1 MLAVAVELGWARG
14 LRSTDV
20 DRLLDVISLC
30 LLVGASAAF
39 LYGLD
44 ALGARRDLEA
54 LYALCIG
61 ALALRAST
69 DLLRPKVGA
78 G

>member
-1 MLAVAVELGWARG
+1 M
-14 LRSTDV
+14 
-20 DRLLDVISLC
+20 DRLLDVLGLC
-30 LLVGASAAF
+30 LLMGAAAAF

-54 LYALCIG
+54 LYALCVG

-78 G
+78 R